1 MQVGGGF
8 RVNAVSD
15 RIPAEVR
22 MGIGVRLFLFLEDG
36 SIRRISW
43 KGLERLRQEDTP
55 EFAGRTIRCADVALE
70 IRNRRPH
77 RIVRIAGGFLRFDE
91 RGSARESVQAS
102 IAAAIN
108 RLDEPRRH
116 RLGNIVDI
124 SEPLARARADR
135 KFLWQ
140 PTPADITRLT
150 QLIWKP
156 RRKPTPPARPSLRR
170 VK

>member
-15 RIPAEVR
+15 RIPAEVW
-22 MGIGVRLFLFLEDG
+22 MGIGFRFFLFLEDG
-36 SIRRISW
+36 SIRRISR
-43 KGLERLRQEDTP
+43 KELERFWNENTP
-55 EFAGRTIRCADVALE
+55 EFAGRTIRRADVVLE
-70 IRNRRPH
+70 VQGQRPRHIIRVTGK
-77 RIVRIAGGFLRFDE
+77 ILRFDE
-91 RGSARESVQAS
+91 TGSLRAWLHAS
-102 IAAAIN
+102 MNAAVLN
-108 RLDEPRRH
+108 LDEPRLH
-116 RLGNIVDI
+116 RQGNIVDI
-124 SEPLARARADR
+124 SEPLSRDQENR
-135 KFLWQ
+135 KYRWQ